1 MANYAR
7 DSRRNICLSA
17 SDHNPSD
24 CPRPKRRRVWLFPE
38 VRGNARV
45 MVMMEPM
52 WAIPYLFFY
61 TYSTLYM
68 RGLGLTEPEVGLTL
82 SIASASSMIIG
93 LIGAPIADRLGRK
106 KTCTVFG
113 IITWSIP
120 TLIWAL
126 ARDFRYFVV
135 AGIING
141 FVGIVSPSYNCLLI
155 EDTPPESRLSVFA
168 ALHLVS
174 MLPGF
179 FLPLSGVFVR
189 NMGVVPATRMFYFA
203 ACIIMTA
210 FFLIRNRYLTESH
223 VGTQRIAATQ
233 GHGFKDSL
241 IGYVEVIGKLF
252 NNHAAL
258 VILIVNALMFLRDS
272 IIASMQQIYI
282 VENLRIDP
290 VYVGIIPAV
299 SATAQLLAL
308 LFILTRPRDD
318 RTEARLLIV
327 ALSLLIL
334 GVLVFIL
341 TPEGCLGQVLISGVL
356 TALGASLAGP
366 TLSTAL
372 NNALADEDR
381 VRVLSLSNVIQ
392 NLVRMGGTASSGFLY
407 RSRPVIPFIVALGLS
422 VTCLMI
428 YCVYLRKHVSRGQVS
443 A

>member
-1 MANYAR
+1 
-7 DSRRNICLSA
+7 
-17 SDHNPSD
+17 
-24 CPRPKRRRVWLFPE
+24 
-38 VRGNARV
+38 

-68 RGLGLTEPEVGLTL
+68 RGLGLTEPQVGLTL

-113 IITWSIP
+113 LITWSIP

-126 ARDFRYFVV
+126 ARDFRYFVI

-155 EDTPPESRLSVFA
+155 EDTPPENRLSVFA
-168 ALHLVS
+168 ALQLVS

-210 FFLIRNRYLTESH
+210 FFLIRNRYLTESD
-223 VGTQRIAATQ
+223 VGTERIAATK
-233 GHGFKDSL
+233 GHDFKDSL
-241 IGYVEVIGKLF
+241 TGYVEVLERLRK
-252 NNHAAL
+252 NHAAL
-258 VILIVNALMFLRDS
+258 VILIVNSLVFLRDS

-290 VYVGIIPAV
+290 VYVGILPAV
-299 SATAQLLAL
+299 SAAAQLLAL
-308 LFILTRPRDD
+308 FFILTRPRDD
-318 RTEARLLIV
+318 RTEGRLLLV
-327 ALSLLIL
+327 ALSLLVL
-334 GVLVFIL
+334 GVLVFLL
-341 TPEGCLGQVLISGVL
+341 TPEGCLGLVLMSTVL
-356 TALGASLAGP
+356 TALGSSLASP

-372 NNALADEDR
+372 NNVLANEDR
-381 VRVLSLSNVIQ
+381 VRVLSLSMVIQ
-392 NLVRMGGTASSGFLY
+392 NLMRMGGTASSGFLY
-407 RSRPVIPFIVALGLS
+407 KSRPVIPFEVALGLS
-422 VTCLMI
+422 IACLVI
-428 YCVYLRKHVSRGQVS
+428 YFIYLRRQGNTQASS
-443 A
+443 DN